1 MSCDQCDDIARDGD
15 RLRKHRRKHNKKQ
28 NKCRYAGDYT
38 TELDKSLKGHIQAK
52 NPNEMSEEKLKRLS
66 CYQCEFIA
74 LTFLSTD
81 KLEIHRQK
89 RQEKK
94 REIISC
100 EVCIFQT

>member
-1 MSCDQCDDIARDGD
+1 MYCDQCDDIARDGD

-74 LTFLSTD
+74 KRLVELD
-81 KLEIHRQK
+81 KTQSENTPGEISMRDMWSN
-89 RQEKK
+89 
-94 REIISC
+94 ISKYR
-100 EVCIFQT
+100 